1 MPTYSYTCTNEECE
15 QEGFQMRRSFDES
28 DAPAPCP
35 KCETLTP
42 RNANDWCKNFKLVGG
57 GWYNSGYNGASNGT
71 VSYKEELRKA
81 GKDPNKWDG
90 K

>member
-1 MPTYSYTCTNEECE
+1 MATYNYVCKNEECE
-15 QEGFQMRRSFDES
+15 MQGFQLMRSMSEYQEPADCPQCNTSCER
-28 DAPAPCP
+28 AP
-35 KCETLTP
+35 
-42 RNANDWCKNFKLVGG
+42 NDWCKNFKLVGS